1 MPNPCK
7 LVVLTGFEPF
17 ADFEVNPSWE
27 AAKTFDG
34 EEIDSFEVKSF
45 QIPLVYTEI
54 KPAITRIIDEH
65 EPAVIINLG
74 QSYRPLISLEKVAI
88 NLADTAKSTVTYNC
102 GTRPKDEALEPK
114 APAAYFTTLPI
125 RKILNK
131 LRQNNIPAEISYT
144 AGTFGCN
151 QIFYDTMHK
160 IHKDR
165 LCIKAG
171 FMHVP
176 SLPSQVTQLQKTRKR
191 NIPSMNL
198 DTTIEAVETAIKAT
212 LKDIKKVS

>member
-7 LVVLTGFEPF
+7 LVVLTGFESF

-45 QIPLVYTEI
+45 QIFLVYKEV
-54 KPAITRIIDEH
+54 KPAITRIIDQH

-74 QSYRPLISLEKVAI
+74 QSYRSLISLEKVAI

-102 GTRPKDEALEPK
+102 GTRPKDEALEPN

-125 RKILNK
+125 QKNSQQTATKQHTCRDIIHSRHIRMQPNILRHNAQNTK
-131 LRQNNIPAEISYT
+131 RQIMHQSGIHACSKPPISGDTSAKDKKKKYTEHELGHNNRGS
-144 AGTFGCN
+144 
-151 QIFYDTMHK
+151 
-160 IHKDR
+160 
-165 LCIKAG
+165 
-171 FMHVP
+171 
-176 SLPSQVTQLQKTRKR
+176 
-191 NIPSMNL
+191 
-198 DTTIEAVETAIKAT
+198 
-212 LKDIKKVS
+212 